1 MGMVGSYGGGGVL
14 NINGGNLLSY
24 SRKHHLTA
32 KAASLNPQIIILRE
46 RVRSQLVMNVYIEI

>member
-24 SRKHHLTA
+24 SRKHHLTG
-32 KAASLNPQIIILRE
+32 KAASLNPQIIILRG